1 MYNRINKNLK
11 RYYKTNQELI
21 NRIDQINKHFDKK
34 CEIIDSYFKLLLVY
48 DDEVVKI
55 NLQHTEEG
63 IENLNCCGLDF

>member
-1 MYNRINKNLK
+1 MYYRINKNLK

-21 NRIDQINKHFDKK
+21 NRIDQINKYFNKK

-48 DDEVVKI
+48 DNEIIKI

-63 IENLNCCGLDF
+63 VENLNYCGLDF